1 MDKRKSLLVALALA
15 LCCNVDR
22 VTAADSWT
30 CTQGSLTRNVDVFYA
45 DNASRLPCRVYYS
58 KPGES
63 VMPRLLWNASSQL
76 DYCRSK
82 ADAFVT
88 RLESWGW
95 RCRISPEP
103 PAQAR

>member
-1 MDKRKSLLVALALA
+1 MNRKSLPGVLTLALWLSMVPA
-15 LCCNVDR
+15 S
-22 VTAADSWT
+22 AADSWT
-30 CTQGSLTRNVDVFYA
+30 CTQGNMTRNVDVFYA

-76 DYCRSK
+76 DYCQSK
-82 ADAFVT
+82 ANAFVT

-95 RCRISPEP
+95 RCKVSVE
-103 PAQAR
+103 AQSR